1 MGPATMG
8 PFPKIENGGMAHR
21 MKFQKVGLLVML
33 LALMAGVAKAVWAD
47 SDTSVWTEDEDS
59 MIAGTHKTDFIK
71 ERTYIGIL
79 GISSDIDQFGDFNG
93 TNSMVFQGSTTV
105 NNGVTVTQNPE
116 IDLIPSITR
125 QFGWGVMVGHREG
138 PWAAEVS
145 FVRSDHTA
153 SFIFAGPITQT
164 TPASLQAVNIDL
176 KRYFFTE
183 IPTQP
188 FINIGVSFPWLWV
201 RNFSYIT
208 DPTGTIILQQ
218 NDETIS
224 GIGFNLGAG
233 LELYLDNNFSIL
245 GGLYQRWA
253 EYDQINGAS
262 KIPLNQMYFDG
273 NPSNIGALSGN
284 GLTLYVGTTFGF
296 E

>member
-1 MGPATMG
+1 MRFHKA
-8 PFPKIENGGMAHR
+8 
-21 MKFQKVGLLVML
+21 GLLVMVL
-33 LALMAGVAKAVWAD
+33 MFMAGVAKAVWAD
-47 SDTSVWTEDEDS
+47 ETVWTDDEDS
-59 MIAGTHKTDFIK
+59 MIAGVHKTDFVK

-79 GISSDIDQFGDFNG
+79 GISADIDQYGDFNG
-93 TNSMVFQGSTTV
+93 TNSFIFPSATTV
-105 NNGVTVTQNPE
+105 TGGVTIQTNAE

-125 QFGWGVMVGHREG
+125 QFGWGVLVGHREG

-153 SFIFAGPITQT
+153 TFIFAGPVTMT
-164 TPASLQAVNIDL
+164 TPASLQAINIDF

-201 RNFSYIT
+201 RNFSYLT
-208 DPTGTIILQQ
+208 DPTGTILLQQ

-224 GIGFNLGAG
+224 GIGLNIGAG
-233 LELYLDNNFSIL
+233 LELYLDNNFSII
-245 GGLYQRWA
+245 GGLYQRWT
-253 EYDQINGAS
+253 EFDQINGAS
-262 KIPLNQMYFDG
+262 KIPLDDLYYDG
-273 NPSNIGALSGN
+273 NPSDRGAMAGN
-284 GLTLYVGTTFGF
+284 GLNLYVGTTFGF